1 MRSSRLVSILLLL
14 QARGRLTAQELADEL
29 EVSLRTVYRDMDA
42 LSTAGVP
49 VYAEQGRAGGYRLV
63 DGYRTRL
70 TGLTDGEARSLFLVG
85 LPGAARAL
93 GLEGDAAAAELK
105 LLAALGG
112 DQRARAGR
120 LRERFHVDLPGWY
133 RDADDTPHLA
143 ALAEAVLGDR
153 WVSVTYRRW
162 EAPREVERTLAP
174 YGLVLKN
181 GTWYAVAATR
191 DRDGT
196 RTYRVSNI
204 LALQPTSEAFKR
216 PSDFDLADH
225 WTRHLA
231 AFDAR
236 RITGTATIRIAPTLV
251 RRLSDFGDPELRR
264 AAAGG
269 AVGDDGWTRAVLNIE
284 SVDHAARQLIGH
296 GTEVEVVDPPEL
308 RAELGRRG
316 ASLVET
322 YAGAHGT

>member
-29 EVSLRTVYRDMDA
+29 EVSPRTVYRDVDA
-42 LSTAGVP
+42 LSAAGVP

-120 LRERFHVDLPGWY
+120 LRERFHIDLPGWY

-162 EAPREVERTLAP
+162 EAPREVERVLAP

-191 DRDGT
+191 GPQVRADRGT

-204 LALQPTSEAFKR
+204 LALDPTEETFER
-216 PSDFDLADH
+216 PGGFDLAEH

-236 RITGTATIRIAPTLV
+236 RITGTSTVRIAPALA

-264 AAAGG
+264 AAAAGT
-269 AVGDDGWTRAVLNIE
+269 VDDDGWTRAVLNIE

-296 GTEVEVVDPPEL
+296 GTEIEVVDPPEL
-308 RAELGRRG
+308 RAELAARGRALTELYG
-316 ASLVET
+316 
-322 YAGAHGT
+322 